1 MHGQLRKAVYTLDN
15 SQFEQFNHNQLQE
28 SIAEYL
34 RNKDVE
40 YERILKRRRLIEAY
54 KETSETQ
61 RREKIQQQQEEHLK
75 REEQRR
81 AEEVRRLE
89 EQNKENERKRAQAE
103 RVSLFKEK
111 FWVE

>member
-1 MHGQLRKAVYTLDN
+1 MD
-15 SQFEQFNHNQLQE
+15 SQSFEQYNHNLLQK
-28 SIAEYL
+28 SIKEYL
-34 RNKDVE
+34 KNKDIE

-61 RREKIQQQQEEHLK
+61 RREKIQQQQEEQLK

-81 AEEVRRLE
+81 AEEIRRLE

-103 RVSLFKEK
+103 RVRKN
-111 FWVE
+111 